1 LVKNGFLAKKRI
13 FRQRSKFSSKKTRIF
28 RQKSK
33 LFRVFFC
40 QTPVGAWINNWQI
53 VLTKWLYLFLTPSVP
68 LIQWFGPP
76 AELRGPQRLT
86 DDCKNSLLFYLT
98 DAEIYYF
105 LYMLLKIFMW
115 VKNFCFVS
123 KNLFFIKN
131 LDFFLIFLIFCHKFR
146 FFVKI
151 FDFLSKFLIF
161 CQKFWFFVKNFDFF
175 LKFLIFCQKVLIFV
189 KNFDFLS

>member
-1 LVKNGFLAKKRI
+1 MSPKKRI

-123 KNLFFIKN
+123 KNLFFIKK
-131 LDFFLIFLIFCHKFR
+131 FL
-146 FFVKI
+146 FFVKK
-151 FDFLSKFLIF
+151 FYFLSKILIF
-161 CQKFWFFVKNFDFF
+161 CQKF
-175 LKFLIFCQKVLIFV
+175 LIFV
-189 KNFDFLS
+189 KKIIYCFIRRILRWVKILEKIWTFLNKTIWTF